1 MVLTASW
8 SLLWMSGFCARA
20 HMVNASTFD
29 VVSWPATLCK
39 NIFTI
44 GCSSRNANEH
54 LHRCYNVLVNFINAT
69 VLAFVFTSI
78 GLKHAGH
85 EVLAVALV
93 VYLAVVYLAVGN
105 DILGDRSNRVGDH
118 TLSFNGLEREGC
130 DPGEQPQNEQGR
142 EGRLFITLLILSL

>member
-1 MVLTASW
+1 MVLASSW

-54 LHRCYNVLVNFINAT
+54 LHRCYNVLVNFINVTA
-69 VLAFVFTSI
+69 LAFVFTSI
-78 GLKHAGH
+78 GLEHAGH

-93 VYLAVVYLAVGN
+93 VYLAVGY
-105 DILGDRSNRVGDH
+105 DILRDRSNRVGDH
-118 TLSFNGLEREGC
+118 TLGFNCLEREGC
-130 DPGEQPQNEQGR
+130 DPRVQPQNQQGR
-142 EGRLFITLLILSL
+142 ECRLFMTLL